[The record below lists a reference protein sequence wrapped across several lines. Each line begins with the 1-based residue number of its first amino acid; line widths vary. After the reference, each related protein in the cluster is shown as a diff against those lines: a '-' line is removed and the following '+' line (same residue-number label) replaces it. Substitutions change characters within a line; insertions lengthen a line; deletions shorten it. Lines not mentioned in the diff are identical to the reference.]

1 MALHDFL
8 YDCYRLGEEAPE
20 MLYDLALFSKN
31 YLLDKRQTDKVRW
44 QDVRKVLKA
53 EDCALEF
60 VQYRGAN
67 DKNHLACLVLKNS
80 SERPQF
86 IEIAVLDNILKR
98 KLNDQYNL
106 DVEQCMTYQRGEF
119 QLSSI
124 KNLLYSDSVLFRQIW
139 TPRLMKAIGD
149 AKKVYFAPDGFLHQ
163 LAIEY
168 MFPDTL
174 TDCYR
179 LSSTRVLTK
188 KKEPVDYSKL
198 LVCGGMNYHAK
209 INPHTSGNDVRAYN
223 FFAGNGTVNEL
234 PSTIKEIQTIMDVRK
249 NPADTLLTGD
259 KATDENFMQLLS
271 RRYPIVHIST
281 HGYFAGSMDSGT
293 DLKPSTSDFSL
304 SKSGLIFSGASSALT
319 DKDFNTNMFDGVLS
333 ASEVA
338 KFDMRG
344 TDLVAL
350 SACQT
355 ALGDITADGVF
366 GMQRAL
372 KMAGAKGLMVS
383 LWSVGDLSSY
393 KLFSYFYEELEK
405 QQEKDIHKA
414 WMVARKKL
422 SEYVHIT
429 PYFNM
434 KTLEEDVHV
443 TKFDQP
449 NDTFPYVLIDIY

>member
-1 MALHDFL
+1 
-8 YDCYRLGEEAPE
+8 
-20 MLYDLALFSKN
+20 
-31 YLLDKRQTDKVRW
+31 
-44 QDVRKVLKA
+44 
-53 EDCALEF
+53 
-60 VQYRGAN
+60 
-67 DKNHLACLVLKNS
+67 
-80 SERPQF
+80 
-86 IEIAVLDNILKR
+86 
-98 KLNDQYNL
+98 
-106 DVEQCMTYQRGEF
+106 
-119 QLSSI
+119 
-124 KNLLYSDSVLFRQIW
+124 
-139 TPRLMKAIGD
+139 
-149 AKKVYFAPDGFLHQ
+149 
-163 LAIEY
+163 
-168 MFPDTL
+168 
-174 TDCYR
+174 
-179 LSSTRVLTK
+179 
-188 KKEPVDYSKL
+188 
-198 LVCGGMNYHAK
+198 
-209 INPHTSGNDVRAYN
+209 
-223 FFAGNGTVNEL
+223 
-234 PSTIKEIQTIMDVRK
+234 MDVRK

-271 RRYPIVHIST
+271 RHYPIVHIST

-293 DLKPSTSDFSL
+293 DLKPSTSDFSM

-405 QQEKDIHKA
+405 QQVKDIHKA

-449 NDTFPYVLIDIY
+449 NDTFPYVLIDILHK